1 MDGFPMD
8 QKLELVCPH
17 CDTVNRVQ
25 ADRLADRPVCGR
37 CKQMLITGTPLE
49 LNAANFA
56 RHVADSDL
64 PVLVDFWAPWCGP
77 CRTMTPV
84 ISQAASELAL
94 TLRVAKLNT
103 EAEGEIATRFGI
115 RSIPTLALF
124 QGGREIARQSGAV
137 NLPTLLDWIRSVLP
151 AR

>member
-1 MDGFPMD
+1 MDGFRMD
-8 QKLELVCPH
+8 QKLKLVCPH

-25 ADRLADRPVCGR
+25 ADRLTDRPVCGR
-37 CKQMLITGTPLE
+37 CKQMLITGAPLE
-49 LNAANFA
+49 LSAGNFA

>member
-1 MDGFPMD
+1 MSE
-8 QKLELVCPH
+8 QLKLVCPH

-25 ADRLADRPVCGR
+25 TDRLSDRPVCGR
-37 CKQMLITGTPLE
+37 CKQMLITGAPLE
-49 LNAANFA
+49 LSAGNFD
-56 RHVADSDL
+56 RHVAQTDL
-64 PVLVDFWAPWCGP
+64 PVLIDFWAPWCGP

-84 ISQAASELAL
+84 IAQAAGELA
-94 TLRVAKLNT
+94 TTVRVAKLNT
-103 EAEGEIATRFGI
+103 EAESVIATRFGI

-137 NLPTLLDWIRSVLP
+137 NLPSLLDWIRSVLP

>member
-1 MDGFPMD
+1 MS
-8 QKLELVCPH
+8 QQLKLVCPH

-25 ADRLADRPVCGR
+25 ADRLSDRPVCGR
-37 CKQMLITGTPLE
+37 CKQVLITGAPLE
-49 LNAANFA
+49 LNAANFD
-56 RHVADSDL
+56 RHVAHSDL

-84 ISQAASELAL
+84 IAQAAGELA
-94 TLRVAKLNT
+94 TRVRVAKLNT

-124 QGGREIARQSGAV
+124 QGGREVARQSGAV

>member
-1 MDGFPMD
+1 
-8 QKLELVCPH
+8 
-17 CDTVNRVQ
+17 
-25 ADRLADRPVCGR
+25 
-37 CKQMLITGTPLE
+37 
-49 LNAANFA
+49 
-56 RHVADSDL
+56 
-64 PVLVDFWAPWCGP
+64 
-77 CRTMTPV
+77 MTPV

>member
-1 MDGFPMD
+1 MS
-8 QKLELVCPH
+8 QQLKLVCPH

-25 ADRLADRPVCGR
+25 ADRLSDRPVCGR
-37 CKQMLITGTPLE
+37 CKQMLITGAPLE
-49 LNAANFA
+49 LSAGNFD
-56 RHVADSDL
+56 RHVAQTDL
-64 PVLVDFWAPWCGP
+64 PVLIDFWAPWCGP

-84 ISQAASELAL
+84 IAQAAGELA
-94 TLRVAKLNT
+94 TTVRVAKLNT
-103 EAEGEIATRFGI
+103 EAESVIATRFGI

-137 NLPTLLDWIRSVLP
+137 NLPSLLDWIRSVLP

>member
-1 MDGFPMD
+1 MSE
-8 QKLELVCPH
+8 QLKLVCPH

-25 ADRLADRPVCGR
+25 ADRLSDRPV
-37 CKQMLITGTPLE
+37 ITGASLE
-49 LNAANFA
+49 LSAGNFD
-56 RHVADSDL
+56 RHVAQTDL
-64 PVLVDFWAPWCGP
+64 PVLIDFWAPWCGP

-84 ISQAASELAL
+84 IAQAAGELA
-94 TLRVAKLNT
+94 TTVRVAKLNT
-103 EAEGEIATRFGI
+103 EAESVIATRFGI

-137 NLPTLLDWIRSVLP
+137 NLPSLLDWIRSVLP

>member
-1 MDGFPMD
+1 MS
-8 QKLELVCPH
+8 QQLKLVCPH

-25 ADRLADRPVCGR
+25 TDRLSDRPVCGR
-37 CKQMLITGTPLE
+37 CKQMLITGAPLE
-49 LNAANFA
+49 LSAGNFD
-56 RHVADSDL
+56 RHVAQTDL
-64 PVLVDFWAPWCGP
+64 PVLIDFWAPWCGP

-84 ISQAASELAL
+84 IAQAAGELA
-94 TLRVAKLNT
+94 TTVRVAKLNT
-103 EAEGEIATRFGI
+103 EAESVIATRFGI

-137 NLPTLLDWIRSVLP
+137 NLPSLLDWIRSVLP

>member
-1 MDGFPMD
+1 MS
-8 QKLELVCPH
+8 QQLKLVCPH

-25 ADRLADRPVCGR
+25 ADRLSDRPVCGR
-37 CKQMLITGTPLE
+37 CKQMLITGAPLE
-49 LNAANFA
+49 LSAGNFD
-56 RHVADSDL
+56 RHVAQTDL
-64 PVLVDFWAPWCGP
+64 PVLIDFWAPCCGP

-84 ISQAASELAL
+84 IAQAAGELA
-94 TLRVAKLNT
+94 TTVRVAKLNT
-103 EAEGEIATRFGI
+103 EAESVIATRFGI

-137 NLPTLLDWIRSVLP
+137 NLPSLLDWIRSVLP

>member
-1 MDGFPMD
+1 MSE
-8 QKLELVCPH
+8 QLKLVCPH

-25 ADRLADRPVCGR
+25 ADRLSDRPVCGR
-37 CKQMLITGTPLE
+37 CKQMLITGAPLE
-49 LNAANFA
+49 LSAGNFD
-56 RHVADSDL
+56 RHVAQTDL
-64 PVLVDFWAPWCGP
+64 PVLIDFWAPWCGP

-84 ISQAASELAL
+84 IAQAAGELA
-94 TLRVAKLNT
+94 TTVRVAKLNT
-103 EAEGEIATRFGI
+103 EAAGEIATRFGI

>member
-1 MDGFPMD
+1 MSE
-8 QKLELVCPH
+8 QLKLVCPH

-25 ADRLADRPVCGR
+25 ADRLSDRPVCGR
-37 CKQMLITGTPLE
+37 CKQMLITGAPLE
-49 LNAANFA
+49 LSAGNFD
-56 RHVADSDL
+56 RHVAQTDL
-64 PVLVDFWAPWCGP
+64 PVLIDFWAPWCGP

-84 ISQAASELAL
+84 IAQAAGELA
-94 TLRVAKLNT
+94 TTVRVAKLNT
-103 EAEGEIATRFGI
+103 EAESVIATRFGI

-124 QGGREIARQSGAV
+124 QRGREIARQSGAV

>member
-1 MDGFPMD
+1 MSE
-8 QKLELVCPH
+8 QLKLVCPH

-25 ADRLADRPVCGR
+25 ADRLSDRPVCGR
-37 CKQMLITGTPLE
+37 CKQMLITGAPLE
-49 LNAANFA
+49 LSAANFD
-56 RHVADSDL
+56 RHVAQTDL
-64 PVLVDFWAPWCGP
+64 PVLIDFWAPWCGP

-84 ISQAASELAL
+84 IAQAAGELA
-94 TLRVAKLNT
+94 TTVRVAKLNT
-103 EAEGEIATRFGI
+103 EAAGEIATRFGI

-137 NLPTLLDWIRSVLP
+137 NLPSLLDWIRSVLP

>member
-1 MDGFPMD
+1 MSE
-8 QKLELVCPH
+8 QLKLVCPH

-25 ADRLADRPVCGR
+25 ADRLSDRPVCGR
-37 CKQMLITGTPLE
+37 CKQMLITGIPLE
-49 LNAANFA
+49 LNAANFD
-56 RHVADSDL
+56 RHVAQTDL

-84 ISQAASELAL
+84 IAQAAGELA
-94 TLRVAKLNT
+94 TTVRVAKLNT
-103 EAEGEIATRFGI
+103 EAAGEIATRFGI

-137 NLPTLLDWIRSVLP
+137 NLPSLLDWIRSVLP

>member
-1 MDGFPMD
+1 MS
-8 QKLELVCPH
+8 QQLKLVCPH

-25 ADRLADRPVCGR
+25 TDRLSDRPVCGR
-37 CKQMLITGTPLE
+37 CKQMLITGAPME
-49 LNAANFA
+49 LSAANFD
-56 RHVADSDL
+56 RHVAQTDL
-64 PVLVDFWAPWCGP
+64 PVLIDFWAPWCGP

-84 ISQAASELAL
+84 IAQAAGELA
-94 TLRVAKLNT
+94 TTVRVAKLNT

-137 NLPTLLDWIRSVLP
+137 NLPSLLDWIRSVLP

>member
-1 MDGFPMD
+1 MSE
-8 QKLELVCPH
+8 QLKLVCPH

-25 ADRLADRPVCGR
+25 ADRLSDRPVCGR
-37 CKQMLITGTPLE
+37 CKQMLITGAPLE
-49 LNAANFA
+49 LSAGNFD
-56 RHVADSDL
+56 RHVAQTDL
-64 PVLVDFWAPWCGP
+64 PVLIDFWAPWCGP

-84 ISQAASELAL
+84 IAQAAGELA
-94 TLRVAKLNT
+94 TTVRVAKLNT
-103 EAEGEIATRFGI
+103 EAESVIATRFGI